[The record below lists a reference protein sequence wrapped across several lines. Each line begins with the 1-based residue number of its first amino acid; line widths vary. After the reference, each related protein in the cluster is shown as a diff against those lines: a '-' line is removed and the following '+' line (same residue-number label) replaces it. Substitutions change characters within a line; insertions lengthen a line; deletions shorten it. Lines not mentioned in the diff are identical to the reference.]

1 MPDLTDR
8 EMLEQI
14 ARKLD
19 LLDLDLRRIKERQKL
34 TAKSVADLGIGLNS
48 AQIASRNRDGETH
61 GLILGLRSELAV
73 APAVRD
79 RKNSEDKTDSFR
91 LPGGGGDKLELTR
104 RTQKKLVRWVLL
116 GVFAV
121 GLHAVQ
127 FVWERA
133 AEHRAPPAPAIPQ
146 PPH

>member
-1 MPDLTDR
+1 MPDPTDR

-19 LLDLDLRRIKERQKL
+19 QLDLELRRVKERQKL
-34 TAKSVADLGIGLNS
+34 TAKTVADLGIGLNH
-48 AQIASRNRDGETH
+48 AQVASRNRDGETH

-73 APAVRD
+73 GPAPRD

-133 AEHRAPPAPAIPQ
+133 AEHHGAAVQTLPP

>member
-1 MPDLTDR
+1 MPDPTDR
-8 EMLEQI
+8 EMLEMVV
-14 ARKLD
+14 LE
-19 LLDLDLRRIKERQKL
+19 LRRVRERQKR
-34 TAKSVADLGIGLNS
+34 TAKAVADLGLGLNS

-73 APAVRD
+73 TPAPRD

-91 LPGGGGDKLELTR
+91 LPSGDSVELTR

-116 GVFAV
+116 AV
-121 GLHAVQ
+121 AAIALHAAQ
-127 FVWERA
+127 YVWERA
-133 AEHRAPPAPAIPQ
+133 AEHRGSTLAPPTSPT